1 MTVVLKNNV
10 SSTLATPISASDT
23 GMVVVDG
30 DQFPTLAGGEYF
42 YATLMSP
49 AGTTEIVKVTARVAN
64 AMTIVRA
71 QDGTSAASFTSGALV
86 EMRVTAASML
96 DAASEYSTAAAISIA
111 DAGGYYTGTN
121 VEAALQEAAQAG
133 TTQITDA
140 AGYYT
145 GTNVEAALQEAAQAG
160 TTQIT
165 DAGGYYTATDVEGAL
180 QEAGLA
186 QSTAYT
192 FRTISVA
199 GQDDVVA
206 DAVADTLTLAAG
218 TNIAITT
225 TAGTDTITV
234 NWVPDGEKVFAT
246 QAEAQAYDGFTSP
259 AAAPDTIFLGGFLNA
274 GEFGY
279 AKAYRKVAVAPG
291 HGGQVTISTYDVTG
305 TTGTVY
311 YEPDTSGWVTPRM
324 YGSGNNDTSAYDI
337 GASDDGMDG
346 VLDALTYGTRV
357 DLGRD
362 QTFVGEK
369 TYTILNRESLQVR
382 GERIQFY
389 ASNTRLIGDK
399 GVFLWFLNINFLDWD
414 VDCDMY
420 LRRTGSEAGRYSG
433 GLVTRAK
440 STASRIIIKR
450 TRVHGPNYNSEGTS
464 TSLKDPYS
472 SPIAWCSIGIGCEG
486 WFNINNLGPFEY
498 ALLHIEDCA
507 VYDVVR
513 AIDPTVGDIFPWST
527 ADANGV
533 YPAMTTGFWLGEAFR
548 TRLINSKVNGVFLGN
563 TTSSAPASARDADCV
578 VYKTRQVSNYSI
590 SSNNAA
596 YYPGEFIMEGCDIRN
611 GQGRLV
617 KIQAAGPM
625 TIRNNYFAIDR
636 TTISSSDGPVFALI
650 SAGGG
655 AWYAIDC
662 QDEPAIIEKNQF
674 YFRTKIADQSLN
686 GSALVALRAGVS
698 GVGPLAPAN
707 NPSNNPIRTNSRRLF
722 GAFRDNYVFFEDGTE
737 IVARC
742 LDGGIVYVDNS
753 GMVTTATAQ
762 PSDYRDLTLEL
773 NRNIVVHGLGYN
785 GSGHVTYP
793 PSGSVGCVAR
803 AFYNPNLADFNG
815 TSATLRIA
823 ITNNDLDT
831 AYLVQASGATGTV
844 HTGQFTM
851 VVKDNVTHSTTPNF
865 AFGTG
870 PQTANVINVRQ
881 NA

>member
-1 MTVVLKNNV
+1 MTIVLKNNV

-30 DQFPTLAGGEYF
+30 DQFPTLTGAEYF

-86 EMRVTAASML
+86 EMRVTAASVL
-96 DAASEYSTAAAISIA
+96 DTASEYSTAAAISIA

-140 AGYYT
+140 GGYYT
-145 GTNVEAALQEAAQAG
+145 ATDVEGALQEAAQAG

-199 GQDDVVA
+199 GQTDVVA

-225 TAGTDTITV
+225 TAGTDTVTV

-259 AAAPDTIFLGGFLNA
+259 AAAPDTIFLSGFLNA

-291 HGGQVTISTYDVTG
+291 HGGQVTISTDDGAG

-362 QTFVGEK
+362 QTFVGAK
-369 TYTILNRESLQVR
+369 TYTIFQKNSLQVR
-382 GERIQFY
+382 GERIQFI
-389 ASNTRLIGDK
+389 ASGTRIVGTK
-399 GVFLWFLNINFLDWD
+399 GAFLWFLYIDFLDWD
-414 VDCDMY
+414 VDCDIY
-420 LRRTGSEAGRYSG
+420 LRRDPSEAGRYSG
-433 GLVTRAK
+433 GLITRAK
-440 STASRIIIKR
+440 SIYSKTIIKR
-450 TRVHGPNYNSEGTS
+450 TRVHGPNYNSAGPWS
-464 TSLKDPYS
+464 SLDDPYS
-472 SPIAWCSIGIGCEG
+472 SAATWCSIGIGCQG
-486 WFNINNLGPFEY
+486 WFDLITGQGPYEY
-498 ALLHIEDCA
+498 QLLHIEDCA

-513 AIDPTVGDIFPWST
+513 AIDPSVGDIFAWST
-527 ADANGV
+527 ADGSGV

-548 TRLINSKVNGVFLGN
+548 TRLINSKVDGVFLGN
-563 TTSSAPASARDADCV
+563 TTSNAPASARDADCV
-578 VYKTRQVSNYSI
+578 VYKTRLVPNYSV
-590 SSNNAA
+590 SFSNSA

-625 TIRNNYFAIDR
+625 VIRNNYFAIDR
-636 TTISSSDGPVFALI
+636 TTSSGFFWLI
-650 SAGGG
+650 QASGG
-655 AWYAIDC
+655 AWYGIDC
-662 QDEPAIIEKNQF
+662 QDEPAVIEKNQF
-674 YFRTKIADQSLN
+674 YFRVEIVNQVGASLV
-686 GSALVALRAGVS
+686 GLRAGLS
-698 GVGPLAPAN
+698 GTGPLSPAY
-707 NPSNNPIRTNSRRLF
+707 NPIYNPIRTNSRRLF
-722 GAFRDNYVFFEDGTE
+722 GAFRDNYVFLEDGTANT
-737 IVARC
+737 ARP
-742 LDGGIVYVDNS
+742 LSSIVYVSNS
-753 GMVTTATAQ
+753 KMVTVATANA
-762 PSDYRDLTLEL
+762 SDFRDLTLEL
-773 NRNIVVHGLGYN
+773 NRNTVVHGLGYN
-785 GSGHVTYP
+785 SSGYVIYP
-793 PSGSVGCVAR
+793 PSGSVGCVAE
-803 AFYNPNLADFNG
+803 AFYLPDLADFNG
-815 TSATLRIA
+815 TLATLRIA
-823 ITNNDLDT
+823 ITNNELDT
-831 AYLVQASGATGTV
+831 AYLVNASGATGTV

-851 VVKDNVTHSTTPNF
+851 TVKDNIIHSATPAF
-865 AFGTG
+865 AFGSG
-870 PQTANVINVRQ
+870 PQTANVINTRQ

>member
-1 MTVVLKNNV
+1 MTIVLKNNV

-30 DQFPTLAGGEYF
+30 DQFPTLTGAEYF

-96 DAASEYSTAAAISIA
+96 DTADKYSTAAAISIT

-140 AGYYT
+140 GGYYT

-160 TTQIT
+160 TIQIT

-234 NWVPDGEKVFAT
+234 DWVPEGEAATTVFAS
-246 QAEAQAYDGFTSP
+246 QAEAEAYSYTTVAD
-259 AAAPDTIFLGGFLNA
+259 APDIIFLSGFLNA

-291 HGGQVTISTYDVTG
+291 HGGQVTISTDDGV
-305 TTGTVY
+305 VY

-362 QTFVGEK
+362 QTFVGAT
-369 TYTILNRESLQVR
+369 TYTVLNKESLQVR

-389 ASNTRLIGDK
+389 ASSARNIGTK
-399 GVFLWFLNINFLDWD
+399 GVFLWFLNIDFLDWD
-414 VDCDMY
+414 VDCDMF
-420 LRRTGSEAGRYSG
+420 LRRDPSEAGRYSG
-433 GLVTRAK
+433 GLVVRPA
-440 STASRIIIKR
+440 STSSKIVIKR
-450 TRVHGPNYNSEGTS
+450 TRVYGPNYNSAGTWDIAD
-464 TSLKDPYS
+464 DPYS
-472 SPIAWCSIGIGCEG
+472 SARTWCAIGIGCQG
-486 WFNINNLGPFEY
+486 WFDINDLGPFEY
-498 ALLHIEDCA
+498 QLLHIEDCA
-507 VYDVVR
+507 VYDVIR
-513 AIDPTVGDIFPWST
+513 SITTTNTDPFLWDVLSGS
-527 ADANGV
+527 GV
-533 YPAMTTGFWLGEAFR
+533 YSAMTTGFWLGQAFR
-548 TRLINSKVNGVFLGN
+548 TRLINSKVDGVFLGN
-563 TTSSAPASARDADCV
+563 TNSAAPASAADADCV
-578 VYKTRQVSNYSI
+578 VYKTRLVSGYSVSN
-590 SSNNAA
+590 SNPA
-596 YYPGEFIMEGCDIRN
+596 YYPGEFVMEGCDFRN
-611 GQGRLV
+611 GQGRWV
-617 KIQAAGPM
+617 KTQAAGQM
-625 TIRNNYFAIDR
+625 TIRNNVFSIDR
-636 TTISSSDGPVFALI
+636 TTSGGFFYMIQAY
-650 SAGGG
+650 GG
-655 AWYAIDC
+655 AWYGIDC
-662 QDEPAIIEKNQF
+662 QDEPAVIENNQF
-674 YFRTKIADQSLN
+674 LLKEQIVNQVGAN
-686 GSALVALRAGVS
+686 LVGLRAGAS
-698 GVGPLAPAN
+698 GVGPLNPGN
-707 NPSNNPIRTNSRRLF
+707 NPGYNPNTPNSRDLF
-722 GAFRDNYVFFEDGTE
+722 GAFRDNYVFAHVGTTF
-737 IVARC
+737 VNPAQV
-742 LDGGIVYVDNS
+742 LTAIVYVDNTD
-753 GMVTTATAQ
+753 MVTAATANA
-762 PSDYRDLTLEL
+762 SDFRSLAVDLS
-773 NRNIVVHGLGYN
+773 RNTVVSGLGYN
-785 GSGHVTYP
+785 NTFGTGAST
-793 PSGSVGCVAR
+793 CVAK
-803 AFYNPNLADFNG
+803 AFYLPNLTDFTG
-815 TSATLRIA
+815 TSAILRLFM
-823 ITNNDLDT
+823 NYNDLDT
-831 AYLVQASGATGTV
+831 HLLVDAPGSGGV
-844 HTGQFTM
+844 SHTGQYFV
-851 VVKDNVTHSTTPNF
+851 VVKDNVTHTTAVDASGVSGT
-865 AFGTG
+865 AFTFGSG
-870 PQTANVINVRQ
+870 PQTANLVNYRQ
-881 NA
+881 NS

>member
-10 SSTLATPISASDT
+10 SSTLAAPISASDT

-30 DQFPTLAGGEYF
+30 DQFPTLTGAEYF

-96 DAASEYSTAAAISIA
+96 DTASEYSTAAAISIT
-111 DAGGYYTGTN
+111 DAG
-121 VEAALQEAAQAG
+121 
-133 TTQITDA
+133 
-140 AGYYT
+140 GYYT

-225 TAGTDTITV
+225 TAGTDTVTV

-246 QAEAQAYDGFTSP
+246 QAEAQAYSGFTSP

-291 HGGQVTISTYDVTG
+291 HGGQVTISTDDGAG
-305 TTGTVY
+305 TTDTVY

-346 VLDALTYGTRV
+346 VLDALTYGLRV

-362 QTFVGEK
+362 QTFVGTK
-369 TYTILNRESLQVR
+369 TYTVLNKESLQVR

-389 ASNTRLIGDK
+389 ASSTRNIGTK
-399 GVFLWFLNINFLDWD
+399 GVFLWFLNIDFLDWD
-414 VDCDMY
+414 VDCDMF
-420 LRRTGSEAGRYSG
+420 LRRDPSEAGRYSG
-433 GLVTRAK
+433 GLVVRPA
-440 STASRIIIKR
+440 STSSEIVVKR
-450 TRVHGPNYNSEGTS
+450 TRVHGPNYNSAGTWDIAD
-464 TSLKDPYS
+464 DPYS
-472 SPIAWCSIGIGCEG
+472 SPAVWCAIGIGCEG
-486 WFNINNLGPFEY
+486 WFNVSDQGPFEY
-498 ALLHIEDCA
+498 QLLHIEDCA
-507 VYDVVR
+507 VYDVIR
-513 AIDPTVGDIFPWST
+513 AIDPSAGDIFVWST
-527 ADANGV
+527 ADGSGV
-533 YPAMTTGFWLGEAFR
+533 YPAMTTGFWLGEALR
-548 TRLINSKVNGVFLGN
+548 TRLINSKVDGVFLGN
-563 TTSSAPASARDADCV
+563 TNSDAPASARDADCV
-578 VYKTRQVSNYSI
+578 VYKTRLVSGYSI
-590 SSNNAA
+590 SNSNPA

-655 AWYAIDC
+655 TWYAIDC

-674 YFRTKIADQSLN
+674 YFRTKIADQSTF
-686 GSALVALRAGVS
+686 GSYLVSLRAGAS
-698 GVGPLAPAN
+698 GVGPLSPTLNPAH
-707 NPSNNPIRTNSRRLF
+707 NPIRTNSRRLF
-722 GAFRDNYVFFEDGTE
+722 GAFRDNYVFMEDGTV
-737 IVARC
+737 IAARC

-753 GMVTTATAQ
+753 GMVATATANA
-762 PSDYRDLTLEL
+762 SDFRDLTLEL
-773 NRNIVVHGLGYN
+773 NRNTVVHGLGYN
-785 GSGHVTYP
+785 GSGYVTHP
-793 PSGSVGCVAR
+793 PSGSAGCVAR
-803 AFYNPNLADFNG
+803 AFYGPNLADFNG

-823 ITNNDLDT
+823 ITNNELDT

-851 VVKDNVTHSTTPNF
+851 TVKDNVVHSATPAF
-865 AFGTG
+865 AFGSG
-870 PQTANVINVRQ
+870 PQTANVINARQ

>member
-305 TTGTVY
+305 NTGTVY

-324 YGSGNNDTSAYDI
+324 YGSGNNDTSAFLA

-346 VLDALTYGTRV
+346 VFDALTYGTRV

-362 QTFVGEK
+362 QTFIGAK

-382 GERIQFY
+382 GERIQFI
-389 ASNTRLIGDK
+389 ASSDPLVGRLIGDK
-399 GVFLWFLNINFLDWD
+399 GAFLWFLNINFLDWD

-433 GLVTRAK
+433 GLITRAK
-440 STASRIIIKR
+440 SAASRIIIKR
-450 TRVHGPNYNSEGTS
+450 TRVHGPNYNSAGTWS
-464 TSLKDPYS
+464 SLDDPYS
-472 SPIAWCSIGIGCEG
+472 SAAVWCSIGIGCQG
-486 WFNINNLGPFEY
+486 WFNINGLGPFEY

-513 AIDPTVGDIFPWST
+513 AIDPSAGDIFTWST

-548 TRLINSKVNGVFLGN
+548 TRLINSKVDGVFLGSTN
-563 TTSSAPASARDADCV
+563 NNAPASARDADCV
-578 VYKTRQVSNYSI
+578 VYKTRLVSGYSVSN
-590 SSNNAA
+590 SNPA

-617 KIQAAGPM
+617 KTQAAGPM

-636 TTISSSDGPVFALI
+636 TTSSGFFWLI
-650 SAGGG
+650 QAYSG
-655 AWYAIDC
+655 AWYGIDC
-662 QDEPAIIEKNQF
+662 QDEPAVIEKNQF
-674 YFRTKIADQSLN
+674 YFRVEIVNQGGTPAVPIGAN
-686 GSALVALRAGVS
+686 LVGLRAGAD
-698 GVGPLAPAN
+698 GTGPLSPAL
-707 NPSNNPIRTNSRRLF
+707 NPANNPIRTNSRRLF
-722 GAFRDNYVFFEDGTE
+722 GAFRDNYVFLEDGTANT
-737 IVARC
+737 ARP
-742 LDGGIVYVDNS
+742 LSSIVYVSNS
-753 GMVTTATAQ
+753 EMVAVATAAA
-762 PSDYRDLTLEL
+762 SDFRDLTLEL
-773 NRNIVVHGLGYN
+773 NRNTVVHGQGYN
-785 GSGHVTYP
+785 NVYNT
-793 PSGSVGCVAR
+793 PSTSCVAK
-803 AFYNPNLADFNG
+803 AFYLPNITTFSG
-815 TSATLRIA
+815 TSATYRLF

-831 AYLVQASGATGTV
+831 AYLVDAAGSGGSS
-844 HTGQFTM
+844 HTNQYLV
-851 VVKDNVTHSTTPNF
+851 VVKDNVTHSSNSAWT
-865 AFGTG
+865 FGSG
-870 PQTANVINVRQ
+870 PTTANILNARQ

>member
-1 MTVVLKNNV
+1 
-10 SSTLATPISASDT
+10 
-23 GMVVVDG
+23 
-30 DQFPTLAGGEYF
+30 
-42 YATLMSP
+42 
-49 AGTTEIVKVTARVAN
+49 
-64 AMTIVRA
+64 
-71 QDGTSAASFTSGALV
+71 
-86 EMRVTAASML
+86 MRVTAASML
-96 DAASEYSTAAAISIA
+96 DTASEYSTAAAISIT

-133 TTQITDA
+133 TTRITDA
-140 AGYYT
+140 GGYYT
-145 GTNVEAALQEAAQAG
+145 GTSVEAALQEAAQAG
-160 TTQIT
+160 TIQIT

-225 TAGTDTITV
+225 TAGTDTVTV
-234 NWVPDGEKVFAT
+234 DWVPDGEKVFAT

-291 HGGQVTISTYDVTG
+291 HGGQVTISTDDGAG

-337 GASDDGMDG
+337 GASDDGMAG
-346 VLDALTYGTRV
+346 VFDALTYGTRV

-362 QTFVGEK
+362 QTFVGAE

-389 ASNTRLIGDK
+389 ASSARIIGDK

-414 VDCDMY
+414 VDCDMF
-420 LRRTGSEAGRYSG
+420 LRRDPAEAGRYSG
-433 GLVTRAK
+433 GLIVRAEGA
-440 STASRIIIKR
+440 ASRIIIKR
-450 TRVHGPNYNSEGTS
+450 TRVHGPNYNSDGRS
-464 TSLKDPYS
+464 INDPYS
-472 SPIAWCSIGIGCEG
+472 SAATWCSIGIGCQG
-486 WFNINNLGPFEY
+486 WFNINDLGPFEY

-507 VYDVVR
+507 VYDVIR
-513 AIDPTVGDIFPWST
+513 AIDPSVGDIFPWST
-527 ADANGV
+527 ADGSGV

-548 TRLINSKVNGVFLGN
+548 TRLINSKVDGVFLGN
-563 TTSSAPASARDADCV
+563 TTSNAPASARDADCV
-578 VYKTRQVSNYSI
+578 VYKTRLVSGYSVSN
-590 SSNNAA
+590 NNPA

-650 SAGGG
+650 SVGGG

-674 YFRTKIADQSLN
+674 YFRTKIADQSTF
-686 GSALVALRAGVS
+686 GSYLVSLRAGAS
-698 GVGPLAPAN
+698 GVGPLSPTLNPAG
-707 NPSNNPIRTNSRRLF
+707 NPIRTNSRRLF
-722 GAFRDNYVFFEDGTE
+722 GAFRDNYVFFEDGTV
-737 IVARC
+737 IAARC
-742 LDGGIVYVDNS
+742 LSGGIVYVSNS
-753 GMVTTATAQ
+753 EMVTVATAAA
-762 PSDYRDLTLEL
+762 SDFRDLTLEL
-773 NRNIVVHGLGYN
+773 NRNTVVHGQGYN
-785 GSGHVTYP
+785 GSGYVTYP
-793 PSGSVGCVAR
+793 PSGSAGCVAR
-803 AFYNPNLADFNG
+803 AFYGPNLADFNG
-815 TSATLRIA
+815 TAATLRIE
-823 ITNNDLDT
+823 ITNNELDT
-831 AYLVQASGATGTV
+831 AYLVEASGATGTV
-844 HTGQFTM
+844 HTGQFNMT
-851 VVKDNVTHSTTPNF
+851 VKDNVTHSATPAF
-865 AFGTG
+865 AFGSG
-870 PQTANVINVRQ
+870 PQTANVVNARQ

>member
-10 SSTLATPISASDT
+10 SSTLAAPISASDT

-30 DQFPTLAGGEYF
+30 DQFPTLTGAEYF

-96 DAASEYSTAAAISIA
+96 DTASEYSTAAAISIT

-140 AGYYT
+140 GGYYT

-225 TAGTDTITV
+225 TAGTDTVTV

-246 QAEAQAYDGFTSP
+246 QAEAQAYSGFTSP

-291 HGGQVTISTYDVTG
+291 HGGQVTISTDDGAG
-305 TTGTVY
+305 TTDTVY

-346 VLDALTYGTRV
+346 VLDALTYGLRV

-362 QTFVGEK
+362 QTFVGTK
-369 TYTILNRESLQVR
+369 TYTVLNKESLQVR

-389 ASNTRLIGDK
+389 ASSTRNIGTK
-399 GVFLWFLNINFLDWD
+399 GVFLWFLNIDFLDWD
-414 VDCDMY
+414 VDCDMF
-420 LRRTGSEAGRYSG
+420 LRRDPSEAGRYSG
-433 GLVTRAK
+433 GLVVRPA
-440 STASRIIIKR
+440 STSSEIVVKR
-450 TRVHGPNYNSEGTS
+450 TRVHGPNYNSAGTWDIAD
-464 TSLKDPYS
+464 DPYS
-472 SPIAWCSIGIGCEG
+472 SPAVWCAIGIGCEG
-486 WFNINNLGPFEY
+486 WFNVSDQGPFEY
-498 ALLHIEDCA
+498 QLLHIEDCA
-507 VYDVVR
+507 VYDVIR
-513 AIDPTVGDIFPWST
+513 AIDPSAGDIFVWST
-527 ADANGV
+527 ADGSGV
-533 YPAMTTGFWLGEAFR
+533 YPAMTTGFWLGEALR
-548 TRLINSKVNGVFLGN
+548 TRLINSKVDGVFLGN
-563 TTSSAPASARDADCV
+563 TNSDAPASARDADCV
-578 VYKTRQVSNYSI
+578 VYKTRLVSGYSI
-590 SSNNAA
+590 SNSNPA

-655 AWYAIDC
+655 TWYAIDC

-674 YFRTKIADQSLN
+674 YFRTKIADQSTF
-686 GSALVALRAGVS
+686 GSYLVSLRAGAS
-698 GVGPLAPAN
+698 GVGPLSPTLNPAH
-707 NPSNNPIRTNSRRLF
+707 NPIRTNSRRLF
-722 GAFRDNYVFFEDGTE
+722 GAFRDNYVFMEDGTV
-737 IVARC
+737 IAARC

-753 GMVTTATAQ
+753 GMVATATANA
-762 PSDYRDLTLEL
+762 SDFRDLTLEL
-773 NRNIVVHGLGYN
+773 NRNTVVHGLGYN
-785 GSGHVTYP
+785 GSGYVTHP
-793 PSGSVGCVAR
+793 PSGSAGCVAR
-803 AFYNPNLADFNG
+803 AFYGPNLADFNG

-823 ITNNDLDT
+823 ITNNELDT

-851 VVKDNVTHSTTPNF
+851 TVKDNVVHSATPAF
-865 AFGTG
+865 AFGSG
-870 PQTANVINVRQ
+870 PQTANVINARQ

>member
-30 DQFPTLAGGEYF
+30 DQFPTLTGAEYF

-86 EMRVTAASML
+86 EMRVTAASVL
-96 DAASEYSTAAAISIA
+96 DTASEYSTAAAISIT

-133 TTQITDA
+133 TTRITDA
-140 AGYYT
+140 GGYYT
-145 GTNVEAALQEAAQAG
+145 GTSVEAALQEAAQAG
-160 TTQIT
+160 TIQIT

-225 TAGTDTITV
+225 TAGTDTVTV
-234 NWVPDGEKVFAT
+234 DWVPDGEKVFAT

-291 HGGQVTISTYDVTG
+291 HGGQVTISTDDG
-305 TTGTVY
+305 AGNTGTVY

-324 YGSGNNDTSAYDI
+324 YGSGNNNTSAYDI
-337 GASDDGMDG
+337 GASDDGMAG
-346 VLDALTYGTRV
+346 VFDALTYGTRV

-362 QTFVGEK
+362 QTFVGAK
-369 TYTILNRESLQVR
+369 TYTIPNRESLQVR

-389 ASNTRLIGDK
+389 ASGDRLVGTK

-420 LRRTGSEAGRYSG
+420 LRRDPSEAGRYSG
-433 GLVTRAK
+433 GLVVRP
-440 STASRIIIKR
+440 ASIYSKIVIKR
-450 TRVHGPNYNSEGTS
+450 TRVHGPNYNSEGPWDIAD
-464 TSLKDPYS
+464 DPYS
-472 SPIAWCSIGIGCEG
+472 SPYWCSIGIGCEG
-486 WFNINNLGPFEY
+486 WFNINGQGPYEY

-507 VYDVVR
+507 VYDVIR
-513 AIDPTVGDIFPWST
+513 SITTTNADPFGW
-527 ADANGV
+527 DAPDESGV
-533 YPAMTTGFWLGEAFR
+533 YPAMTTGFWLSEAFR
-548 TRLINSKVNGVFLGN
+548 TRLINSKVDGVFLGN
-563 TTSSAPASARDADCV
+563 TTSNAPASAGDADCI
-578 VYKTRQVSNYSI
+578 VYKTRLVSGYSV
-590 SSNNAA
+590 SLSNPA

-611 GQGRLV
+611 GQGRFV
-617 KIQAAGPM
+617 KTQAAGPM

-636 TTISSSDGPVFALI
+636 ATSGGLFYLI
-650 SAGGG
+650 QAYGG
-655 AWYAIDC
+655 AWYGIDC
-662 QDEPAIIEKNQF
+662 QDEPAVIEKNQF
-674 YFRTKIADQSLN
+674 YFRVEIVNQAGASLV
-686 GSALVALRAGVS
+686 GLRAGLS
-698 GVGPLAPAN
+698 GTGPLSPTL
-707 NPSNNPIRTNSRRLF
+707 NPIYNPIRTNSRRLF
-722 GAFRDNYVFFEDGTE
+722 GAFRDNYVFLEDGTANT
-737 IVARC
+737 ARP
-742 LDGGIVYVDNS
+742 LTSIVYVSNS
-753 GMVTTATAQ
+753 EMVTVATANA
-762 PSDYRDLTLEL
+762 SDFRDLTLEL
-773 NRNIVVHGLGYN
+773 NRNTVVHGQGFN
-785 GSGHVTYP
+785 N
-793 PSGSVGCVAR
+793 
-803 AFYNPNLADFNG
+803 FYNTPSTSCAAKGFYLPNITTFSG
-815 TSATLRIA
+815 TSATYRLF
-823 ITNNDLDT
+823 ITNNDLDVAYFVDAT
-831 AYLVQASGATGTV
+831 GSGGSAHNSQYLVA
-844 HTGQFTM
+844 
-851 VVKDNVTHSTTPNF
+851 VKDNATHSSDFAWTFGSGPTT
-865 AFGTG
+865 
-870 PQTANVINVRQ
+870 TALLNVRQ